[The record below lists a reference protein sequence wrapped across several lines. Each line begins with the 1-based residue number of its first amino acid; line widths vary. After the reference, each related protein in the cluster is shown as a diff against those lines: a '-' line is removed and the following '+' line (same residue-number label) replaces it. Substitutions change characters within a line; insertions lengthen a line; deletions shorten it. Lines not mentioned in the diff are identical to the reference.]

1 MASGIIHSL
10 AARAIF
16 FPSLAYN
23 IVMEKVSSRKWYNH
37 IDEHVILGALPLR
50 SMASE
55 LVNELRVKGIVSLNE
70 DYELR
75 YLANNPSEWKELG
88 VDNIH
93 FQVTDIFEAPSQQV
107 LTEGVQFMDATVSN
121 GGVVYVHCK
130 AGRSRSATMVG
141 CYLMKKYKWT
151 PDEAISHMKSKRPH
165 ILLDSLKMEALETFY
180 RNQVASLGET
190 STT

>member
-1 MASGIIHSL
+1 MLSSI

-23 IVMEKVSSRKWYNH
+23 IVMEKLSARQWYNH

-50 SMASE
+50 SMSDE
-55 LVNELRVKGIVSLNE
+55 LVKDQKVTAVVSLNE

-75 YLANNPSEWKELG
+75 YLAHQPEEWKELG
-88 VDNIH
+88 VDNIR
-93 FQVTDIFEAPSQQV
+93 FQVTDMFEAPSQQM
-107 LTEGVQFMDATVSN
+107 LTEGVDFIYKSIAN
-121 GGVVYVHCK
+121 GGRVYVHCK

-151 PDEAISHMKSKRPH
+151 PDEAVAYMKSKRSH
-165 ILLDSLKMEALETFY
+165 VLLHPMKMEALHQFY
-180 RNQVASLGET
+180 CDHVVKM
-190 STT
+190 